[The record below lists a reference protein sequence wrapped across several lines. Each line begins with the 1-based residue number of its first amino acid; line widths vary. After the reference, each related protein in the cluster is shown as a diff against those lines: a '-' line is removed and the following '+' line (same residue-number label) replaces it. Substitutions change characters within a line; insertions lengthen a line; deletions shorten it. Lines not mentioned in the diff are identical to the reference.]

1 MILSWIPLVPYFVER
16 RPKENARPSRPQ
28 DIDRG
33 IKLAYASLLFG
44 IVIDVADFR
53 HFLALGNL
61 TTSVITYGLLFFLI
75 MKVSSGRNWARIV
88 LLLMF
93 LVGFALIPTMFLV
106 GLYPK
111 LLPDAWKR
119 NHLMI
124 LVAVVPALLQ
134 GAALFFWFKRSSGA
148 WFKSGIAV

>member
-1 MILSWIPLVPYFVER
+1 MIPGWIPWWHP
-16 RPKENARPSRPQ
+16 PWNAVLKKMQDLPRPQ

-33 IKLAYASLLFG
+33 VKLAYASLLFG
-44 IVIDVADFR
+44 IVTDAVDFR

-61 TTSVITYGLLFFLI
+61 ATSVITYGLLVFLI
-75 MKVSSGRNWARIV
+75 MKVSTGRNWARIV

-93 LVGFALIPTMFLV
+93 LFGIALLLTMFLV

-111 LLPDAWKR
+111 FLPDAWKR
-119 NHLMI
+119 NPMMI

-134 GAALFFWFKRSSGA
+134 GAALFFWFTRSSGE
-148 WFKSGIAV
+148 WFKSAISA

>member
-1 MILSWIPLVPYFVER
+1 LDTLVAYSVEHS
-16 RPKENARPSRPQ
+16 PENARPSKPQ

-33 IKLAYASLLFG
+33 VKLAYASLLFG
-44 IVIDVADFR
+44 VVTDVVDFR

-61 TTSVITYGLLFFLI
+61 TTSVITYGLLLFLI

-93 LVGFALIPTMFLV
+93 LVGQALFLTMFLV

-119 NHLMI
+119 NPMMI
-124 LVAVVPALLQ
+124 FVAVVPALLQ

-148 WFKSGIAV
+148 WFKSGITA

>member
-1 MILSWIPLVPYFVER
+1 LDTLVAYSVER
-16 RPKENARPSRPQ
+16 RPKEDARPSRPQ

-33 IKLAYASLLFG
+33 IKLAYVSLLFG
-44 IVIDVADFR
+44 IVTDVVDFR
-53 HFLALGNL
+53 HFFALGNL

-93 LVGFALIPTMFLV
+93 LVGLALIPTMFLV

-111 LLPDAWKR
+111 FLPDAWKR
-119 NHLMI
+119 NPMMI
-124 LVAVVPALLQ
+124 FVAVVPALLQ

-148 WFKSGIAV
+148 WFKSGITA